1 MREAILDLIL
11 ADGVFIVQRLH
22 HDALLGGRRL
32 TEFEMVDRAAS
43 GRLVPFGC
51 RHLAFGARS
60 TAWSLGSDAE

>member
-11 ADGVFIVQRLH
+11 ADGVFIVQRFH

-32 TEFEMVDRAAS
+32 TEFEMVGGAAS

-51 RHLAFGARS
+51 RHLAFGVRS
-60 TAWSLGSDAE
+60 AAWSLGSDAE